1 MWFVNGVRQWGARM
15 AGWSPGYAQKQLDDC
30 DSIRPLTAL
39 TRDCHWGGT
48 GVLRLHER
56 ASLHRGGSPLTMPA
70 FRAALAERHALPEMG
85 ATSAAALSQPPQPQQ
100 YAPSHRPPRMRVP
113 AGAMANAGARVQHT
127 RPDIRWDS
135 GGATARGHQWARRV
149 PSAAPPGTG
158 GGGMPAREMQ

>member
-1 MWFVNGVRQWGARM
+1 MAAPSIAGVVEDN
-15 AGWSPGYAQKQLDDC
+15 AQSFTHMTGL
-30 DSIRPLTAL
+30 RPLRERVHAF
-39 TRDCHWGGT
+39 
-48 GVLRLHER
+48 VEQKKRLHER
-56 ASLHRGGSPLTMPA
+56 AGLHRGGSPLTMPA